1 MARRKGEPL
10 TTHQLCRLA
19 TCSRC
24 QEVLGR
30 AVSVGDLL
38 AELDAEPAL
47 VGRFLRD
54 MVARRYM
61 RRAKA
66 PMAGR
71 RCSFYVVTARWYIL
85 ADDLRAIGRLPGVC
99 CVCGTLEAV
108 SFPFMR
114 RFFCRDCLMEAH
126 RDDFPAEETSCA
138 VAPGRRAP
146 ERLGRRP
153 VRRSRPMVRDSR
165 PVPNQDQGAPEGGSD
180 PAWIWWRRENV
191 LLFPVEIDRRVL
203 VEEERTNELR
213 STNGC

>member
-38 AELDAEPAL
+38 EELDAEPAL

-61 RRAKA
+61 RRAKP
-66 PMAGR
+66 PMLGR

-85 ADDLRAIGRLPGVC
+85 ADELRTIGRLPGVC
-99 CVCGTLEAV
+99 CVCGKLEAV
-108 SFPFMR
+108 AFPFMR

-126 RDDFPAEETSCA
+126 RDDFPTEATSCA
-138 VAPGRRAP
+138 AETGRRAP
-146 ERLGRRP
+146 KRVGRRP
-153 VRRSRPMVRDSR
+153 VRRVRAMVCDGRT
-165 PVPNQDQGAPEGGSD
+165 VYNQDQGQPESGGD
-180 PAWIWWRRENV
+180 PQGPGEEATV
-191 LLFPVEIDRRVL
+191 LPFIIEWHLNP
-203 VEEERTNELR
+203 EEEGTNELR
-213 STNGC
+213 STTGS